1 MTKTSSQAQQIARR
15 QPLGSERISSW
26 SLAVVLVSC
35 ITIGYCTAF
44 HVAHP
49 YSNRALGRLHV
60 TSMASSPPPSSS
72 SSPSSS
78 SIYDRNEFEMQVGR
92 AMDTLRDDY
101 PNILVKDPDYSIY
114 SADMELID
122 PSGFHVHGVRN
133 YENAIRLVHTLV
145 SLFYC
150 PEQSDLTFRMCFDK
164 ARQNI
169 RIHWNA
175 HVVPKAIFGGE
186 KTTLHV
192 DGISI
197 YEFDRQTGNITQH
210 RLERLVMN
218 DDQITTE
225 QGVFAALRKQALASQ
240 VDGIPSFHR
249 HMESMTKITGDKL
262 QTNLNQNL
270 PDNVLR
276 FQNFNSRGS
285 LLFGDDDNNDN
296 RDDNHD
302 DRLSSFVTA
311 SSARSRLTAMSSS
324 ATSDPDGD
332 SSAAD
337 DLKKKNAAR
346 QKFGLKPLTMEEFLE
361 IEQQIK
367 ELDTQQQKKA
377 AAAAVD
383 LERTKQQKQNSGGFL
398 GKLFGQVMK
407 DTCESNYD
415 CERPE
420 VCCDF
425 GFKKMCCSSGMRVVD
440 GFQNRQ
446 GQLAEVP
453 VPIYNPNP
461 WPGNDP
467 RNRDPW

>member
-1 MTKTSSQAQQIARR
+1 
-15 QPLGSERISSW
+15 
-26 SLAVVLVSC
+26 
-35 ITIGYCTAF
+35 
-44 HVAHP
+44 
-49 YSNRALGRLHV
+49 
-60 TSMASSPPPSSS
+60 
-72 SSPSSS
+72 
-78 SIYDRNEFEMQVGR
+78 
-92 AMDTLRDDY
+92 
-101 PNILVKDPDYSIY
+101 
-114 SADMELID
+114 MELID

-262 QTNLNQNL
+262 QTNLNQNNL

-276 FQNFNSRGS
+276 FQNFNGRGS
-285 LLFGDDDNNDN
+285 FLFGDDDNNNN

-383 LERTKQQKQNSGGFL
+383 LERAKQQKQNSGGFL